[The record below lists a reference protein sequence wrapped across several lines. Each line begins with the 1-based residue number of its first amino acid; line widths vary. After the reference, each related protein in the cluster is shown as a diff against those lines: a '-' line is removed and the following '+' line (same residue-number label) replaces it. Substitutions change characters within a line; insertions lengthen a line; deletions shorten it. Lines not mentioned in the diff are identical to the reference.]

1 MKLVTDGPRAAP
13 SSLQPDA
20 LIRRGAA
27 KPKRR
32 LTGLWFVLPAMVWLV
47 VFHIAPM
54 AFGLAISLFQYR
66 LTSEPSFVGID
77 NYIALAS
84 NETFLR
90 SLAITAVYVL
100 GTVVAVWAFSFV
112 IAVALSRHVKFDG
125 LWKVL
130 LFLPTIVPTITIA
143 LLWIPIFDV
152 AGPFNALLGLVGIE
166 PVEWLTSPSAAPW
179 AMIILSWWQAA
190 SYYTVMFLSGLQA
203 IPDEPSEAATV
214 DGANALQR
222 FRYITLPAMRPTIGL
237 VVVISVLNALQ
248 TFIFQN
254 IVTGGGPAGATEII
268 TLLIY
273 RTGFEFLDMGTAAAM
288 SVVLFLLTFIVASF
302 QMLLLSPKES

>member
-1 MKLVTDGPRAAP
+1 MTIATEGPGLAARTTGAGP
-13 SSLQPDA
+13 S
-20 LIRRGAA
+20 RRRTV
-27 KPKRR
+27 KSKRR
-32 LTGLWFVLPAMVWLV
+32 LAGLWFVLPAMAWLT

-54 AFGLAISLFQYR
+54 AFGLAISLFDYR
-66 LTSEPSFVGID
+66 MTSEPSFVGLD

-84 NETFLR
+84 NDTFLR
-90 SLAITAVYVL
+90 SLAITAGYVL
-100 GTVVAVWAFSFV
+100 GTVVAVWFFSFA
-112 IAVALSRHVKFDG
+112 IAMALSRHVRFSG

-152 AGPFNALLGLVGIE
+152 AGPLNALLSLVGIE

-179 AMIILSWWQAA
+179 AMILLSWWQAA

-203 IPDEPSEAATV
+203 IPDEPAEAAVV

-237 VVVISVLNALQ
+237 VVVVSVLNALQ

-254 IVTGGGPAGATEII
+254 IITGGGPAGSTEII

-273 RTGFEFLDMGTAAAM
+273 RTGFDFLDMGTASAM
-288 SVVLFLLTFIVASF
+288 SVVLFLLTFLVASF
-302 QMLLLSPKES
+302 QILLLQRKES